1 LSLENNNNN
10 NFAKKIKKNYK
21 NVEVKPTLMGIVL
34 GWVRVSNFQL
44 RKTLQRLSGQLFR
57 VNGPGSLQ
65 NPKRTSSEM

>member
-57 VNGPGSLQ
+57 ANGPGSLQ